1 MRTHVKIVSS
11 KNLAFYRKKEHF
23 IYFFQLLYVKN
34 SLLIWLIRIFTIQ
47 NKLIMKTKILIV
59 LLSFSIISCTSS
71 KETLKE
77 TAVKTKNS
85 GRSLQ
90 QESLKDIANL
100 KINTKINTIIQN
112 YLKVPIS
119 SIARS
124 DLKETHDGYQW
135 KFMNVKTG
143 ENYIANSD
151 FNFKSVRITK
161 NKRS

>member
-1 MRTHVKIVSS
+1 MKLWLTSI
-11 KNLAFYRKKEHF
+11 F
-23 IYFFQLLYVKN
+23 IL
-34 SLLIWLIRIFTIQ
+34 Q
-47 NKLIMKTKILIV
+47 NKLNMKAKILIT
-59 LLSFSIISCTSS
+59 LLCFSIISCTSS

-77 TAVKTKNS
+77 TAGKINS
-85 GRSLQ
+85 SAKSSQKRSL
-90 QESLKDIANL
+90 EDIANV
-100 KINTKINTIIQN
+100 KINTEINTIIQN

-124 DLKETHDGYQW
+124 DVKETNDGYQW

-151 FNFKSVRITK
+151 FNFKSVIITK

>member
-1 MRTHVKIVSS
+1 
-11 KNLAFYRKKEHF
+11 
-23 IYFFQLLYVKN
+23 
-34 SLLIWLIRIFTIQ
+34 
-47 NKLIMKTKILIV
+47 MKTKILIA
-59 LLSFSIISCTSS
+59 LLSFSILSCTSS

-77 TAVKTKNS
+77 TAARTTSSTKS
-85 GRSLQ
+85 SQ
-90 QESLKDIANL
+90 KESLKDMANI
-100 KINTKINTIIQN
+100 KINNKINAIIQN

-124 DLKETHDGYQW
+124 DVKETNDGYQW

-151 FNFKSVRITK
+151 LTFKSVIITK